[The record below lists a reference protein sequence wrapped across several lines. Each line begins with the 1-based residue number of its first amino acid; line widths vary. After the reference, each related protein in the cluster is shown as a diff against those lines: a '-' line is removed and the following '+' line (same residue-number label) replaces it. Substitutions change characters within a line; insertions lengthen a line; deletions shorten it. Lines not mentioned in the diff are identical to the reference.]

1 MTVIN
6 HRPTR
11 IAGVEPG
18 TAVLAIATCLFL
30 TIGVAAMTES
40 VVATVAACVS
50 ILIGLVV
57 VLNILPHKA

>member
-1 MTVIN
+1 MIDQ
-6 HRPTR
+6 RPTR

-18 TAVLAIATCLFL
+18 TAVLAAATCLAL

-50 ILIGLVV
+50 IVAGLALVLI
-57 VLNILPHKA
+57 ILPHKV

>member
-1 MTVIN
+1 MIN

-18 TAVLAIATCLFL
+18 TAVLAIATCLAL

-50 ILIGLVV
+50 IVAGLAL
-57 VLNILPHKA
+57 VLAILPNKA